1 MSYSSDLDPIDPSD
15 SIVPVDFIGP
25 SDPINLINLIN
36 QYAKNS
42 GSKPFLEHI
51 DYFQNSEGKINRTSI
66 ATNWS
71 NLSKENYLKTLVKA
85 EITISGANYVNQ
97 KKNSGCPWKYDFN
110 SSAEIMPHLK
120 HSRDSDVVNY
130 DGSIN
135 VKKLEQFM
143 LASFEYD
150 NQRSCFFVRKSRII
164 DLLRKWKERDAHL
177 EHKVHFMMPAWE
189 TVAKAEWDD
198 FYLNFTDHWD
208 LNNKSNEYEPTVT
221 ADTFLQFYFQ
231 GKKLYD
237 RVLVTKELPAVNPLK
252 CN

>member
-1 MSYSSDLDPIDPSD
+1 MSDSFDSLEPIDPSD
-15 SIVPVDFIGP
+15 SIVPIDPINP
-25 SDPINLINLIN
+25 SDPTNLINLIH
-36 QYAKNS
+36 QYVKNS
-42 GSKPFLEHI
+42 GEKPFLEHI
-51 DYFQNSEGKINRTSI
+51 DYFQNSDGKIDRTSI
-66 ATNWS
+66 ATNWA
-71 NLSKENYLKTLVKA
+71 NLSKETYLKTLVKA
-85 EITISGANYVNQ
+85 EITISGANYVKQ
-97 KKNSGCPWKYDFN
+97 KKHSGCPWQYEFG

-150 NQRSCFFVRKSRII
+150 NERKCFFVRKSKISE
-164 DLLRKWKERDAHL
+164 LLQKWKERDAHL
-177 EHKVHFMMPAWE
+177 EHKVKFLMPAWE

-198 FYLNFTDHWD
+198 FYLNFTDHWEF
-208 LNNKSNEYEPTVT
+208 NNKVHKFEPTVT

-237 RVLVTKELPAVNPLK
+237 RVLVTKELPVCMPT
-252 CN
+252 C